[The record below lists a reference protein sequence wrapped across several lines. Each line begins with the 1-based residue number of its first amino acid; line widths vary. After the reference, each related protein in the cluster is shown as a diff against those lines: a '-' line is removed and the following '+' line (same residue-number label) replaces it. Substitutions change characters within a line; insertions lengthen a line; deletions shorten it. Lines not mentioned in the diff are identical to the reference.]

1 MIRPFVNYI
10 TLCTPSCL
18 TTCKIEIKKAD
29 FGIRMNTCGEHTI
42 MEFAKRLSS
51 MENVQVSFEDWDY
64 QETRDSVEEA
74 TLTDVFKFVR
84 VFKEAKGSN
93 DYHCKARFEDYAEE
107 EEHPFGFTLRYEDK
121 IIIDLNSTTKSILFE
136 YSTTQFEYLFLG
148 SRSNTSLEA
157 SIGLD
162 SMEFPIHQ
170 NESKSQKILL
180 DILKFASRNFPNIK
194 ELNVEWLDN
203 EDDDTIC
210 TLSIVGEE
218 EEEEGNHDYSGE
230 TPIAMTALDG
240 APLFN
245 YLTRT
250 TADDLIINQEV
261 IDAFAYNIP
270 KIKRFDCT
278 AHNYQQTLEGCTYTD
293 SKWDLTFM
301 ENLEI
306 LHVRRVIPEA

>member
-1 MIRPFVNYI
+1 
-10 TLCTPSCL
+10 
-18 TTCKIEIKKAD
+18 
-29 FGIRMNTCGEHTI
+29 
-42 MEFAKRLSS
+42 

-74 TLTDVFKFVR
+74 TLAGVFKFVG
-84 VFKEAKGSN
+84 VFKEAKGNN

-121 IIIDLNSTTKSILFE
+121 IIINLNSTTKSIPFE
-136 YSTTQFEYLFLG
+136 YSTIQFEYLFLR

-162 SMEFPIHQ
+162 SMEFAIHQ

-180 DILKFASRNFPNIK
+180 DILRFASRNFPNIK

-240 APLFN
+240 APLFS